1 MRNIEALT
9 TAASQLKP
17 EKRAR
22 IAATAAA
29 SNKELHNTDHGG
41 DKGSVTRVDMEQVEA
56 IIRLWPET
64 SRMAAE
70 QTIGFYGPPNEATA
84 SRLFWFYNGPWK
96 RTVVYRDEI
105 PHDFPEPHSD
115 MLESVIDYHVPPD
128 KVSDIAAF
136 DGSIIVERTKGEVA
150 ARCDLEA
157 ANILALNM
165 MHEIV
170 TGKKTV
176 KQARKFTASEM
187 AAYAMNRPAPYAERI
202 QFELPET
209 KQYDTDKT
217 TIGNKAAVQAV
228 KKVKDKILGE

>member
-1 MRNIEALT
+1 MVHKNGFQ
-9 TAASQLKP
+9 TAASSLKP

-29 SNKELHNTDHGG
+29 SNKKLHHTEHGG
-41 DKGSVTRVDMEQVEA
+41 DKGSVQQVDMERVEA
-56 IIRLWPET
+56 IIGLWPKT

-84 SRLFWFYNGPWK
+84 SRLFWYYNGPWK
-96 RTVVYRDEI
+96 RTIVYRDEI

-115 MLESVIDYHVPPD
+115 MLESVIDYHVPPE

-136 DGSIIVERTKGEVA
+136 DGSIIVDRTKGEVS
-150 ARCDLEA
+150 ARCDVEA

-170 TGKKTV
+170 TGKKSV
-176 KQARKFTASEM
+176 KQARKFNAKEM
-187 AAYAMNRPAPYAERI
+187 SAYIMNRPAPYAEDF
-202 QFELPET
+202 QFELPAG

-217 TIGNKAAVQAV
+217 TIANKAAVQAL
-228 KKVKDKILGE
+228 KKVKDKIVGR

>member
-1 MRNIEALT
+1 MENRKGIQ

-17 EKRAR
+17 EKRVR

-29 SNKELHNTDHGG
+29 SNKELHNTEHGG
-41 DKGSVTRVDMEQVEA
+41 DQGSAVRVDMERVES
-56 IIRLWPET
+56 IIKLWPET

-70 QTIGFYGPPNEATA
+70 QTIGFYGPPNEATP
-84 SRLFWFYNGPWK
+84 SRLFWYYNGPWK
-96 RTVVYRDEI
+96 RTIVYRDEI

-115 MLESVIDYHVPPD
+115 MLESVIDYHVPPE
-128 KVSDIAAF
+128 KVSEIVEF
-136 DGSIIVERTKGEVA
+136 DGSLIVDRTKGEVA
-150 ARCDLEA
+150 ARCDVEA

-176 KQARKFTASEM
+176 KQARKFNAKEM
-187 AAYAMNRPAPYAERI
+187 SAYILNRSAPYAETF
-202 QFELPET
+202 QFDLPAG

-217 TIGNKAAVQAV
+217 TIANKAAVQAV
-228 KKVKDKILGE
+228 LKVKDKVIGK